1 MRRLTEHE
9 MEAILNT
16 AFAASRRDYT
26 MILLQFF
33 HAMRSNEV
41 CSLKVTDVSLETGSI
56 TIRRKKGS
64 LTTIQALHCHRGNPR
79 LDEPKALK
87 LWMAERDQSSEY
99 LFSTQKAMKMDRRSY
114 WRLFRK
120 YALESGAP
128 AAACHPHSAK
138 HASASYLLR
147 QGADLATV
155 RQHCGHAS
163 MQSTLRYLGTSDEM
177 ASKTAQTLFSRM

>member
-1 MRRLTEHE
+1 MRRLTEVE
-9 MEAILNT
+9 IEAILN
-16 AFAASRRDYT
+16 AAYAESRRDAT

-33 HAMRSNEV
+33 HAMRSDEI
-41 CSLKVTDVSLETGSI
+41 CSLKVADVSLETSSI

-64 LTTIQALHCHRGNPR
+64 LTTVQALHCHRGNPR
-79 LDEPKALK
+79 LDEPKMLK
-87 LWMAERDQSSEY
+87 AWLAERTEGEY
-99 LFSTQKAMKMDRRSY
+99 LFPTQKAVKMNRRSY
-114 WRLFRK
+114 WRLFRG
-120 YALESGAP
+120 YAIAAGIPLE
-128 AAACHPHSAK
+128 AAHPHAVK

-163 MQSTLRYLGTSDEM
+163 MSSTLRYLGTTDEM